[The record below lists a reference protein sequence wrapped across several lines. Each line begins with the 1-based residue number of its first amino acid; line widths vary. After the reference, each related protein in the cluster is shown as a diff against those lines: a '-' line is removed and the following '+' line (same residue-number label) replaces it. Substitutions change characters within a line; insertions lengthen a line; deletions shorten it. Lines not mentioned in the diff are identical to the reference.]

1 MQTPVS
7 APSTSAAPG
16 GLTDGLKT
24 ALLTLLA
31 DEDIRVHQA
40 ARARILAG
48 GPEVRAWLR
57 PHLRS
62 ADPVLRRRVAEILRQ
77 VDRQQADN
85 DFLAFCLRYGDDC
98 DLEEGVWLLARTQ
111 YPEINVLAYRALLD
125 SYAADIRER
134 LGGELRSVGCLPVIN
149 DHLFNELGFRG
160 NEKHFY
166 DPENSY
172 LNRVLDRRTGNPISL
187 CTVYW
192 LLARRL
198 GLPVVGVALPRHF
211 VCRFQ
216 TPTETVF
223 VDAFHRGKLLTRAD
237 CIRFL
242 QQIGQGFQE
251 SYLAPATAGRTLL
264 RMCSN
269 LHQIYHDLGR
279 REEESRLQR
288 YVVALARH

>member
-1 MQTPVS
+1 MS

-31 DEDIRVHQA
+31 DEDSRVHQA
-40 ARARILAG
+40 ARTRILAG

-62 ADPVLRRRVAEILRQ
+62 ADPVLRRRVAEILRHM
-77 VDRQQADN
+77 DRQQADN
-85 DFLAFCLRYGDDC
+85 EFLAFCLRHGDDC

-111 YPEINVLAYRALLD
+111 YPGINVPAYRALLD
-125 SYAADIRER
+125 SFAADIRER

-160 NEKHFY
+160 NERHFY

-187 CTVYW
+187 GTVYW

-223 VDAFHRGKLLTRAD
+223 VDVFHRGKLLTRAD

>member
-1 MQTPVS
+1 
-7 APSTSAAPG
+7 
-16 GLTDGLKT
+16 LTDGLKT

-31 DEDIRVHQA
+31 DEDTRVHQA

-48 GPEVRAWLR
+48 GPDVRAWLR
-57 PHLRS
+57 PHLRG
-62 ADPVLRRRVAEILRQ
+62 ADPVLRRRVAEILRH

-85 DFLAFCLRYGDDC
+85 DFLAFCLRHGDDC

-111 YPEINVLAYRALLD
+111 YPEINALAYRALLD
-125 SYAADIRER
+125 SFAADIRER

>member
-1 MQTPVS
+1 MA

-16 GLTDGLKT
+16 GLTDALKS

-31 DEDIRVHQA
+31 DEDPAVSRA
-40 ARARILAG
+40 ARARILSEGLEAQT
-48 GPEVRAWLR
+48 WLR

-62 ADPVLRRRVAEILRQ
+62 NEPVLRRRVAEILDTLERQ
-77 VDRQQADN
+77 RADTE
-85 DFLAFCLRYGDDC
+85 FLAFSLRHGEEC
-98 DLEEGVWLLARTQ
+98 DLETGAWLLARTQ
-111 YPEINVLAYRALLD
+111 YPDINVAGYQAWLD
-125 SYAADIRER
+125 SIAADIRER
-134 LGGELRSVGCLPVIN
+134 LGDTGPSLRSLAVLN

-160 NEKHFY
+160 NEREFY
-166 DPENSY
+166 DPQNSY

-187 CTVYW
+187 SILYW
-192 LLARRL
+192 LLGRRL
-198 GLPVVGVALPRHF
+198 RLPVVGVALPRHF

-216 TPTETVF
+216 TSTDTVF
-223 VDAFHRGKLLTRAD
+223 IDVFRRGKLLTRAD

-264 RMCSN
+264 RLCSN
-269 LHQIYHDLGR
+269 LHQIYHELHR
-279 REEESRLQR
+279 REDEARFQR